1 MKFFDTHC
9 HIHSSDYGLD
19 PDGVILSAV
28 QAGVDRL
35 LCVGTDLEDSQRAV
49 EFVKSREN
57 CWATIGLHPH
67 EAARYVS
74 DAPARRTFAAL
85 ANQPKVVAVGETGLD
100 YHYNHSSKADQQK
113 ILRFQLE
120 LALEHDL
127 PLIFHVREAFDDF
140 WPIFDDYRHVRGVVH
155 SFSAAPREL
164 DAVMSRGLYVGLNGI
179 MTFTKQP
186 EQIEAAKLIPL
197 QKLLLETDAPYL
209 TPNPYRGKICE
220 SKYVQVIASFL
231 AGLRGERLE
240 DLAAATTSNAKALF
254 RL

>member
-1 MKFFDTHC
+1 MRLTDTHC

-49 EFVKSREN
+49 EFVSSREN

-67 EAARYVS
+67 EGVRYVS
-74 DAPARRTFAAL
+74 EKSARRTFTEL
-85 ANQPKVVAVGETGLD
+85 ASKPKIVAIGETGLD